1 MHNIFKFLFSV
12 ENLSDGVVSMKKG
25 LLNNGWLIG
34 KVEKYILKK
43 IEKEGALH
51 LTLID
56 PEYDS
61 VEYVEKI
68 VKICDECGTDAFLVG
83 GSLGVGASSA
93 EKVMEAIKNNTEK
106 PVIIF
111 PGNVDNVAAKAD
123 AIFFMSLLNSRN
135 SYWISGAQALGAP
148 IIKKLGIE
156 PIPMAY
162 IIIEPGGTVSFIG
175 DAKPIPR
182 KKPDIA
188 AAYAL
193 AGQYL
198 GMRLIYLEAGSGAK
212 EPVDEKMV
220 ATVSKVVDVPI
231 IVGGGIK
238 KAKVAGKLVKAGADI
253 IVTGTIVEEIDDGE
267 KLKKEMS
274 KLIEVVKKE
283 GEKKV

>member
-1 MHNIFKFLFSV
+1 
-12 ENLSDGVVSMKKG
+12 MKKG

-34 KVEKYILKK
+34 KVEKYILQK
-43 IEKEGALH
+43 IEKEGAIH

-61 VEYVEKI
+61 IEYVEKI

-93 EKVMEAIKNNTEK
+93 EKVMETIKRNTKK

-111 PGNVDNVAAKAD
+111 PGNVDNVASKAD

-220 ATVSKVVDVPI
+220 ATVSKVVDVPL

-238 KAKVAGKLVKAGADI
+238 KAKTAGKLVKAGADM
-253 IVTGTIVEEIDDGE
+253 IVTGTLIEEINEEE
-267 KLKKEMS
+267 KLKKEML
-274 KLIEVVKKE
+274 KLIRAIKKE
-283 GEKKV
+283 GKKKNEQN